1 MKKLFL
7 RKLYGSKITAGFLFI
22 PLFFPD
28 AFSQSL
34 AINTTGATAHPSAL
48 LDVSS
53 LNKGMLIPR
62 IGLTDVTDVT
72 TIPAPATSLMVYNTN
87 ATITGGS
94 GTGFYFYTGSSWV
107 KMIDGSTPLTGWSTT
122 GNGGTVAGTN
132 FVGTTDPADLV
143 FKTNGAENM
152 RILNATGRVA
162 INTATATRLFQ
173 VNGDSRFQNNT
184 YLDNNFFHYASN
196 AGNTLFYRIAGMNG
210 FNELTFGDQATNAIN
225 RFYLNTF
232 SASTGLNFQSGTYLN
247 LLYMDGVNGRVGL
260 NQTPLNLTRRFQVNG
275 DSRFQNN
282 TYLDNNFF
290 HYASNAGNTLFYRIA
305 GMNGFNELTFGDQAT
320 NAINRFYLNTF
331 SASTG
336 LNFQSGTHLNLMYM
350 DGVNGRV
357 GIGTATPAHRLELS
371 TDDAAKP
378 GTGTWTVVSDIRMK
392 QNIRPYT
399 EGLSKLLQVEPVE
412 YNYNAISGYDTKP
425 SYIGVVAQDLQK
437 IAPYMVGEFRKNGVE
452 YLDVNTSA
460 MTYMMINAIKEQQ
473 KMIDDLRKEIEV
485 LKKR

>member
-87 ATITGGS
+87 AAITGGS

-184 YLDNNFFHYASN
+184 YLDNNFFH
-196 AGNTLFYRIAGMNG
+196 
-210 FNELTFGDQATNAIN
+210 
-225 RFYLNTF
+225 
-232 SASTGLNFQSGTYLN
+232 
-247 LLYMDGVNGRVGL
+247 
-260 NQTPLNLTRRFQVNG
+260 
-275 DSRFQNN
+275 
-282 TYLDNNFF
+282 
-290 HYASNAGNTLFYRIA
+290 
-305 GMNGFNELTFGDQAT
+305 
-320 NAINRFYLNTF
+320 
-331 SASTG
+331 
-336 LNFQSGTHLNLMYM
+336 
-350 DGVNGRV
+350 
-357 GIGTATPAHRLELS
+357 
-371 TDDAAKP
+371 
-378 GTGTWTVVSDIRMK
+378 
-392 QNIRPYT
+392 
-399 EGLSKLLQVEPVE
+399 
-412 YNYNAISGYDTKP
+412 
-425 SYIGVVAQDLQK
+425 
-437 IAPYMVGEFRKNGVE
+437 
-452 YLDVNTSA
+452 
-460 MTYMMINAIKEQQ
+460 
-473 KMIDDLRKEIEV
+473 
-485 LKKR
+485 

>member
-1 MKKLFL
+1 MKKIFFP
-7 RKLYGSKITAGFLFI
+7 KLLSLKITGCILFSMS
-22 PLFFPD
+22 LYFD
-28 AFSQSL
+28 MAAQSL

-107 KMIDGSTPLTGWSTT
+107 KMTDGSTPLTGWSTT
-122 GNGGTVAGTN
+122 GNGGTIAGTN

-162 INTATATRLFQ
+162 INTPTATRLFQ

-196 AGNTLFYRIAGMNG
+196 FGNTIFYKIAGMNNV
-210 FNELTFGDQATNAIN
+210 NELTFGDNSFPNILT
-225 RFYLNTF
+225 RFYLGGT
-232 SASTGLNFQSGTYLN
+232 ASTNGLNFQSPAFPN
-247 LLYMDGVNGRVGL
+247 LLYMDGL
-260 NQTPLNLTRRFQVNG
+260 
-275 DSRFQNN
+275 
-282 TYLDNNFF
+282 
-290 HYASNAGNTLFYRIA
+290 
-305 GMNGFNELTFGDQAT
+305 
-320 NAINRFYLNTF
+320 
-331 SASTG
+331 
-336 LNFQSGTHLNLMYM
+336 
-350 DGVNGRV
+350 NGRV
-357 GIGTATPAHRLELS
+357 GIGTGTPAHRLELS

-412 YNYNAISGYDTKP
+412 YNYNTISGYDTKP
-425 SYIGVVAQDLQK
+425 SYVGVVAQDLQK
-437 IAPYMVGEFRKNGVE
+437 IAPYMVGQFKKNGQE
-452 YLDVNTSA
+452 YLDINTSA

-473 KMIDDLRKEIEV
+473 KMIGELKNEIEA
-485 LKKR
+485 LKKK

>member
-62 IGLTDVTDVT
+62 VGLTDINDVT
-72 TIPAPATSLMVYNTN
+72 TIAAPATSLMVYNTN

-232 SASTGLNFQSGTYLN
+232 SASTGLNFQSGT
-247 LLYMDGVNGRVGL
+247 
-260 NQTPLNLTRRFQVNG
+260 
-275 DSRFQNN
+275 
-282 TYLDNNFF
+282 
-290 HYASNAGNTLFYRIA
+290 
-305 GMNGFNELTFGDQAT
+305 
-320 NAINRFYLNTF
+320 
-331 SASTG
+331 
-336 LNFQSGTHLNLMYM
+336 HLNLMYM

-425 SYIGVVAQDLQK
+425 SYIGVVAQDL
-437 IAPYMVGEFRKNGVE
+437 
-452 YLDVNTSA
+452 
-460 MTYMMINAIKEQQ
+460 
-473 KMIDDLRKEIEV
+473 
-485 LKKR
+485 